1 MSEKNIFETKI
12 EFIKG
17 VGPKRATILN
27 KELGVY
33 KFSDLIEYFPYRYE
47 DLTLFVKINK
57 ITPSLGYVNFI
68 GRVVSHK
75 TVGYKNNKRL
85 VVKIKYESGSVE
97 LVWFKGVSWIEKKI
111 SVGKKYNV
119 FGKATL
125 FNNLLNIT
133 HPEISFFD
141 ANKKGY
147 FQPIYNTTEILKKRY
162 LNSSFI
168 EKLTRYVLQKT

>member
-1 MSEKNIFETKI
+1 MIEKNIFETKI

-33 KFSDLIEYFPYRYE
+33 KFLDLIEYFPYRYE
-47 DLTLFVKINK
+47 DRTLFVKINK

-68 GRVVSHK
+68 GRVVSYK

-85 VVKIKYESGSVE
+85 LVKIKDESGSVE

-111 SVGKKYNV
+111 SV
-119 FGKATL
+119 
-125 FNNLLNIT
+125 
-133 HPEISFFD
+133 
-141 ANKKGY
+141 
-147 FQPIYNTTEILKKRY
+147 Q
-162 LNSSFI
+162 
-168 EKLTRYVLQKT
+168 